1 MGKFTSDFRIL
12 CEYCNKPCHTAEG
25 YYSRPEAI
33 LAVRDEKKSSKDKGR
48 GRGKNNED
56 AGGKG

>member
-33 LAVRDEKKSSKDKGR
+33 LAVRDEKKSSKDIANFYCGCR
-48 GRGKNNED
+48 L
-56 AGGKG
+56 